1 MKKTS
6 LHIIQEILWV
16 LMGLII
22 ATVVVWPLYQK
33 LEFVFLIENFLLVFY
48 AWLLF
53 RMTIFF
59 HGVAWL
65 KPMWMRFIFFL
76 LNVNLFVFIILKEQQ
91 FIDVF
96 ESFSIDDLGKTKT
109 PLTQSQIEKLYHYFY
124 FEINL
129 TVVASLILIVM
140 FIGRLVHSYWSVRKM
155 RLFDDRLD

>member
-6 LHIIQEILWV
+6 LHIAQEIIWV
-16 LMGLII
+16 LIGLLI
-22 ATVVVWPLYQK
+22 ATAVVLPLYQK

-48 AWLLF
+48 TCMLF

-59 HGVAWL
+59 HGVIWL

-76 LNVNLFVFIILKEQQ
+76 LNINLFVFIILKEQQ

-96 ESFSIDDLGKTKT
+96 ESFDIDDLGKTKT
-109 PLTQSQIEKLYHYFY
+109 ALTQSQIEDLYHYFY

-129 TVVASLILIVM
+129 TVVTSLVLILM

-155 RLFDDRLD
+155 RLFDDRIN